1 MIVRTNTLLVVAL
14 VALAACDQAAQ
25 TPEPTPS
32 AASSPAVTQPVAE
45 LPQPTAQGGLAI
57 EGEGLR
63 RFSPAG
69 AATPIPFGTAQD
81 AVLAAVTTSLGGT
94 APAIRTNGECGAGPT
109 QFARFSNGLQLD
121 FQSERFVG
129 WTLDQP
135 GLTTADG
142 VGVGSIRSMVEDSR
156 TVALVPDST
165 LGVEFSSG
173 DLGGFFDGTAAS
185 AKVVSLYAGQT
196 CFFR

>member
-1 MIVRTNTLLVVAL
+1 MIVRTHTLFAVAL
-14 VALAACDQAAQ
+14 VALAACDQGSQA
-25 TPEPTPS
+25 PEPTTGTPAPAETPS
-32 AASSPAVTQPVAE
+32 VE
-45 LPQPTAQGGLAI
+45 EPQRPTLQGGLTI
-57 EGEGLR
+57 DGEGLR
-63 RFSPAG
+63 HFSSEG

-81 AVLAAVTTSLGGT
+81 AVLTAVATSLGGNV
-94 APAIRTNGECGAGPT
+94 PAIRTNAECGAGPT
-109 QFARFSNGLQLD
+109 QFARFRNGLQLD
-121 FQSERFVG
+121 FQAQRFVG

-142 VGVGSIRSMVEDSR
+142 VGVGSARSTVEDSR
-156 TVALVPDST
+156 TVELVPNST

-173 DLGGFFDGTAAS
+173 DLGGFFDGTGAS

>member
-1 MIVRTNTLLVVAL
+1 MIIRTYTLVAVAL
-14 VALAACDQAAQ
+14 VALAACDQASQA
-25 TPEPTPS
+25 PEPTTDTSAPAAPS
-32 AASSPAVTQPVAE
+32 SVEKPQRPAT
-45 LPQPTAQGGLAI
+45 QGGLTI
-57 EGEGLR
+57 DGGGLR
-63 RFSPAG
+63 RFSSEG

-81 AVLAAVTTSLGGT
+81 AVLTAVATSLGGN

-109 QFARFSNGLQLD
+109 QFARFRNGLQLD
-121 FQSERFVG
+121 FQAQRFIG

-142 VGVGSIRSMVEDSR
+142 VGVGSARSTVEDSR
-156 TVALVPDST
+156 MVELVPDST

-173 DLGGFFDGTAAS
+173 DLGGFFDGDGAD

>member
-1 MIVRTNTLLVVAL
+1 MIIRTHTLVAVAL
-14 VALAACDQAAQ
+14 VALAACDQASRA
-25 TPEPTPS
+25 PEPTTDTPAPAAPS
-32 AASSPAVTQPVAE
+32 SVE
-45 LPQPTAQGGLAI
+45 KPQRPTLQGGLTI
-57 EGEGLR
+57 DGEGLR
-63 RFSPAG
+63 RFSSKG

-81 AVLAAVTTSLGGT
+81 LVLSAVAASLGGNV
-94 APAIRTNGECGAGPT
+94 PAIRTNGECGAGPT
-109 QFARFSNGLQLD
+109 QFARFRNGLQLD
-121 FQSERFVG
+121 FQAQRFIG

-142 VGVGSIRSMVEDSR
+142 VGVGSARSTVEDSR
-156 TVALVPDST
+156 MVELVPDST

-173 DLGGFFDGTAAS
+173 DLGGFFDGTGAD

>member
-1 MIVRTNTLLVVAL
+1 MIVRTHTLLAVAL
-14 VALAACDQAAQ
+14 VALAACDQASQAPVPASG
-25 TPEPTPS
+25 TP
-32 AASSPAVTQPVAE
+32 APAETLSVET
-45 LPQPTAQGGLAI
+45 LPRPAIQGDLTI
-57 EGEGLR
+57 DGEGLR
-63 RFSPAG
+63 RFSPEG
-69 AATPIPFGTAQD
+69 GATPIPFGTDQD
-81 AVLAAVTTSLGGT
+81 AVLTAVATSLGGNVPT
-94 APAIRTNGECGAGPT
+94 IRTNGECGAGPT

-121 FQSERFVG
+121 FQAQRFVG

-142 VGVGSIRSMVEDSR
+142 VGVGSVRSTVEDSR

-165 LGVEFSSG
+165 LGIEFSSG
-173 DLGGFFDGTAAS
+173 DLGGFFDGTGAS

>member
-1 MIVRTNTLLVVAL
+1 MIIRTHTLVAVAL
-14 VALAACDQAAQ
+14 IALAACDQASQA
-25 TPEPTPS
+25 PEPTTGTTAPAETPS
-32 AASSPAVTQPVAE
+32 VE
-45 LPQPTAQGGLAI
+45 EPQRLATQGGLTI
-57 EGEGLR
+57 DGEGLR
-63 RFSPAG
+63 HFSPEG
-69 AATPIPFGTAQD
+69 AATPIPFGTAQN
-81 AVLAAVTTSLGGT
+81 AVLTAVAASLGGN

-109 QFARFSNGLQLD
+109 QFVRFRNGLQLD
-121 FQSERFVG
+121 FQAQRFVG

-142 VGVGSIRSMVEDSR
+142 VGVGSARSTVEDSR
-156 TVALVPDST
+156 TVELVPNST

-173 DLGGFFDGTAAS
+173 DLGGFFDGNGAD